1 MIYELIIISA
11 IFIIFII
18 VARRMPDINKK
29 DNQGFIKPEFK
40 KKEILHKNGNLLD
53 MAEEYFERGDFL
65 KAEGLYV
72 RIVSKDPD
80 DYKTYNRLG
89 IIYLEQKNFVDA
101 KDAFLLTIKHGG
113 AKAPRF
119 YNLALAY
126 LGLQEYRNALEA
138 IDKAIDL
145 EKNNQKYLDLKNDI
159 KEKLKKFKPHKGRSR

>member
-11 IFIIFII
+11 ILIIFII

-29 DNQGFIKPEFK
+29 DNQDFIKPEIK
-40 KKEILHKNGNLLD
+40 KKEILHQNGNLLD

-65 KAEGLYV
+65 KAEELYIQ
-72 RIVSKDPD
+72 IVSKDPE

-89 IIYLEQKNFVDA
+89 IIYLEQRNFVDA
-101 KDAFLLTIKHGG
+101 KDAFLLAIRHGG

-145 EKNNQKYLDLKNDI
+145 EKDNQKYLDLKNDI
-159 KEKLKKFKPHKGRSR
+159 KEKLKKLKPHKGRSR